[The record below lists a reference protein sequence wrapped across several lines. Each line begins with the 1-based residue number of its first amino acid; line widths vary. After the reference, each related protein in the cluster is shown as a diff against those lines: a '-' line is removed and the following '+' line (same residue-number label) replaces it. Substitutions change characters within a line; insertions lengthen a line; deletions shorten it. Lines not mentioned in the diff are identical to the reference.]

1 MAREEEGTKAAFA
14 EAYRKL
20 QSGNPD
26 DRITV
31 KDIAET
37 AGYDRHTFYYHFT
50 GFYDLISWIFDTE
63 IAAITEQAAGDWRSV
78 VRSLVGYADANRRL
92 VLSLHHSPK
101 NEETTRFLERKMN
114 ALLFYFLSSSPSF
127 SASGEE
133 RRRRIAV
140 FIAGGALS
148 LFYMWLDSGME
159 RSPADISAELL
170 DSIERGLAGFQS
182 M

>member
-1 MAREEEGTKAAFA
+1 
-14 EAYRKL
+14 
-20 QSGNPD
+20 
-26 DRITV
+26 
-31 KDIAET
+31 
-37 AGYDRHTFYYHFT
+37 
-50 GFYDLISWIFDTE
+50 
-63 IAAITEQAAGDWRSV
+63 
-78 VRSLVGYADANRRL
+78 
-92 VLSLHHSPK
+92 
-101 NEETTRFLERKMN
+101 MN

-127 SASGEE
+127 LASSEE